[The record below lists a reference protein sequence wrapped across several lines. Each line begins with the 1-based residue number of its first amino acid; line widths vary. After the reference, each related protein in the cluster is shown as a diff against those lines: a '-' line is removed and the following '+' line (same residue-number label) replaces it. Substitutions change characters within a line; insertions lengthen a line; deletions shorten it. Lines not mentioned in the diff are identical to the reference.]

1 MAAQDPKIEER
12 LALVKATGLSMN
24 AADDKRVGDSVRA
37 SLMALDA
44 VASGSMFDT
53 EPLHFERALKA
64 HARKGDA

>member
-1 MAAQDPKIEER
+1 
-12 LALVKATGLSMN
+12 MN